1 MLLRH
6 QTPLS
11 PSYLSQGVLVDFS
24 WTEEQEELHRAV
36 VAFARAELESST
48 RNGAGA
54 SDDLRRRW
62 AKCAQFG
69 ILGLP
74 FAQEYGGLDA
84 GPLSAALAME
94 ALGFGCQDAGL
105 VFALSA
111 QMWSVQMPL
120 SRFGS
125 EQQKRLYLSRLCSGE
140 IIGGHAMSEPHSGS
154 DAFSLRTTATRDGRF
169 YVLNGTKT
177 FVTNAPF
184 ADLFVIFA
192 TTDAS
197 QGFFGVTGFI
207 LERETSGLTVG
218 PPLEKMGLQTAQM
231 AEVYLTDCMVDES
244 CRLGPEGQGAQIF
257 RDSMDW
263 ERSMI
268 LAGQVG
274 AMARQLEQ
282 AVEYAQARRQFGKPI
297 GKFQAVS
304 HKLAD
309 MKVRLETCRLLL
321 YKAAWLKQR
330 GEQSEAAS
338 ALAKLYISEAAV
350 LSALDAIQVRGGY
363 GYMSEC
369 DVEVALRDA
378 VGGRIFSGTSEI
390 MRNIIAYDLGL

>member
-1 MLLRH
+1 M
-6 QTPLS
+6 
-11 PSYLSQGVLVDFS
+11 DFS
-24 WTEEQEELHRAV
+24 WTEEQEELRNAV
-36 VAFARAELESST
+36 AAFARTQLAGFTKTGE
-48 RNGAGA
+48 GA

-69 ILGLP
+69 ILSLP
-74 FAQEYGGLDA
+74 FTQEYGGLDA
-84 GPLSAALAME
+84 APLSAALALE

-111 QMWSVQMPL
+111 QLWSVQMPL

-125 EQQKRLYLSRLCSGE
+125 EEQKRLYLSRLCSGE
-140 IIGGHAMSEPHSGS
+140 MIGGHAMSEPHSGS

-184 ADLFVIFA
+184 ADLFIIFA
-192 TTDAS
+192 TTDAK

-207 LERETSGLTVG
+207 LERETSGLGVG
-218 PPLEKMGLQTAQM
+218 RSMEKMGLRTAQM
-231 AEVYLTDCMVDES
+231 AEVYLTDCVVDES
-244 CRLGPEGQGAQIF
+244 RRLGLEGQGAQIF

-274 AMARQLEQ
+274 AMARQLEET
-282 AVEYAQARRQFGKPI
+282 VEYARTRRQFHKPI

-304 HKLAD
+304 HKIAD
-309 MKVRLETCRLLL
+309 MKVRLETSRLLL
-321 YKAAWLKQR
+321 YRAAWLKQR
-330 GEQSEAAS
+330 DEQTEAAS

-350 LSALDAIQVRGGY
+350 LSALDAIQIHGGY
-363 GYMSEC
+363 GYMTEC